1 MFEKLD
7 TLLAN
12 HTILSQELM
21 WVCFGIA
28 VIILLFLDLF
38 VFNRKNEVPSFKHTL
53 WVCAAYIGA
62 GLLFGVFVW
71 YEEGSK
77 KAMEY
82 FTGFLV
88 EKSLSM
94 DNIFVMSIIFSSLGV
109 PRIYQHRVLFW
120 GILGAI
126 VMRALLIGVGEVLIA
141 NFHWVLYL
149 FSAFLIYTGIHMAID
164 GSDEQDVEND
174 EEKIKNSRIYRT
186 IEKYFPVTHEI
197 DGPHFITVKNGKK
210 FMTPLLFALITIEL
224 MDVVFA
230 LDSIPAIFLLTD
242 DVFIVYTSNIFA
254 ILGLRALYFLLEAAV
269 HRFVYLKKALSI
281 VLIFIGAKIFL
292 PKIGIELQTWH
303 SLTITFALLFGS
315 VALSLIKEKG
325 ESNSK
330 EPKHGK

>member
-1 MFEKLD
+1 MLEKLQYLF
-7 TLLAN
+7 THHAV
-12 HTILSQELM
+12 ISQDLM

-28 VIILLFLDLF
+28 VVVLLFLDLF
-38 VFNRKNEVPSFKHTL
+38 LFNRKNEVPSFAHTL

-71 YEEGSK
+71 YEEGTK

-94 DNIFVMSIIFSSLGV
+94 DNIFVMSVIFSSLGV

-126 VMRALLIGVGEVLIA
+126 VMRALMIGVGEVLIA
-141 NFHWVLYL
+141 NFHWVLYI
-149 FSAFLIYTGIHMAID
+149 FSAFLIYTGTKMALD
-164 GSDEQDVEND
+164 HSSDEEVED
-174 EEKIKNSRIYRT
+174 EEKVKNSRIYKT
-186 IEKYFPVTHEI
+186 VEKYFPVTHEI
-197 DGPHFITVKNGKK
+197 DGPHFITVKNGKHYI
-210 FMTPLLFALITIEL
+210 TPLLFALITIEL

-269 HRFVYLKKALSI
+269 HKFVYLKHALSI

-292 PKIGIELQTWH
+292 PWIGIELQTWH
-303 SLTITFALLFGS
+303 SLTVTFTLLLGS
-315 VALSLIKEKG
+315 VMLSMLKDKK
-325 ESNSK
+325 NA
-330 EPKHGK
+330 

>member
-1 MFEKLD
+1 MLENFEYSF
-7 TLLAN
+7 T
-12 HTILSQELM
+12 HHVVLSQGLM
-21 WVCFGIA
+21 WTCFAIA
-28 VIILLFLDLF
+28 VLVLLFLDLF
-38 VFNRKNEVPSFKHTL
+38 VFNRKNEVPSFAHTL
-53 WVCAAYIGA
+53 WVCVAYIGA

-71 YEEGSK
+71 YEEGTS

-94 DNIFVMSIIFSSLGV
+94 DNIFVMSVIFTSIGV

-126 VMRALLIGVGEVLIA
+126 VMRALLIGVGEALIS

-149 FSAFLIYTGIHMAID
+149 FSAFLIYTGTKMIMDHQQNA
-164 GSDEQDVEND
+164 EEEHN
-174 EEKIKNSRIYRT
+174 EEKIKNSRIYKA
-186 IEKYFPVTHEI
+186 IEKYLPVTHQI
-197 DGPHFITVKNGKK
+197 DGPHFITVKNGKHYI
-210 FMTPLLFALITIEL
+210 TPLLFALITIEL

-230 LDSIPAIFLLTD
+230 LDSIPAIFLLTE

-269 HRFVYLKKALSI
+269 HRFIYLKHALSI

-292 PKIGIELQTWH
+292 PFIGIELQTWH
-303 SLTITFALLFGS
+303 SLVITFALLFGGIFF
-315 VALSLIKEKG
+315 SLFKEKQQ
-325 ESNSK
+325 EA
-330 EPKHGK
+330 

>member
-1 MFEKLD
+1 MLEKIQYLF
-7 TLLAN
+7 T
-12 HTILSQELM
+12 HHVVLSQELM

-28 VIILLFLDLF
+28 VVVLLFLDLC
-38 VFNRKNEVPSFKHTL
+38 VFNRKNEVPSFAHTL
-53 WVCAAYIGA
+53 WVCIAYIGA

-71 YEEGSK
+71 YEEGTN

-94 DNIFVMSIIFSSLGV
+94 DNIFVMSIIFTSIGV

-126 VMRALLIGVGEVLIA
+126 VMRALLIGVGEALIK
-141 NFHWVLYL
+141 NFHWVLYV
-149 FSAFLIYTGIHMAID
+149 FSAFLVYTGVKMALH
-164 GSDEQDVEND
+164 SAKKETEND
-174 EEKIKNSRIYRT
+174 EDNIKNSAVYRFV
-186 IEKYFPVTHEI
+186 EKYFPVTHEI
-197 DGPHFITVKNGKK
+197 DGPHFVTRKNGKHYI
-210 FMTPLLFALITIEL
+210 TPLFFALITIEL

-269 HRFVYLKKALSI
+269 HRFVYLKQALSI
-281 VLIFIGAKIFL
+281 VLIFIGLKIFL
-292 PKIGIELQTWH
+292 PKIGIELETWH
-303 SLTITFALLFGS
+303 SLTVTFSLLFGS
-315 VALSLIKEKG
+315 IILSLFKEKKTAG
-325 ESNSK
+325 DK
-330 EPKHGK
+330 AGV

>member
-1 MFEKLD
+1 MLENLQYLFTHHD
-7 TLLAN
+7 
-12 HTILSQELM
+12 ILSQNLM
-21 WVCFGIA
+21 WGCFAIA
-28 VIILLFLDLF
+28 VLVLLFLDLC
-38 VFNRKNEVPSFKHTL
+38 VFNRKNEVPSFSHTL
-53 WVCAAYIGA
+53 WVCVAYIGA

-71 YEEGSK
+71 YEEGTK

-126 VMRALLIGVGEVLIA
+126 VMRALLIGVGEALIA
-141 NFHWVLYL
+141 NFHWVLYV
-149 FSAFLIYTGIHMAID
+149 FSAFLIYTGVKIAIHQA
-164 GSDEQDVEND
+164 DEAD
-174 EEKIKNSRIYRT
+174 EDNEDKIKNSYIYKT

-197 DGPHFITVKNGKK
+197 DGSHFITFKNGKHYI
-210 FMTPLLFALITIEL
+210 TPLLFALITIEI

-269 HRFVYLKKALSI
+269 HRFVYLQKALSI
-281 VLIFIGAKIFL
+281 VLIFIGIKIFL
-292 PKIGIELQTWH
+292 PKIGLELETWH
-303 SLTITFALLFGS
+303 SLTVTFSLLFGS
-315 VALSLIKEKG
+315 IILSLIKEK
-325 ESNSK
+325 NQA
-330 EPKHGK
+330 